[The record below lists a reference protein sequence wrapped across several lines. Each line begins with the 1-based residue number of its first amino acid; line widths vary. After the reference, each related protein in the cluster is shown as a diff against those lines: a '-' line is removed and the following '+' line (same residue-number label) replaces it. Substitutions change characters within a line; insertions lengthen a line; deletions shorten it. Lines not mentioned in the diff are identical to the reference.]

1 MNLFYKKPIESLG
14 FDFIESKYLP
24 KGKSEYHLRNKQC
37 KLSGEYKPLSKSQI
51 DILIQNQNES
61 DDWNNILVSK
71 KFNAKLVHRN
81 RFFGKITIGDL
92 VPVYHEFHNFK
103 MREGIYDSMIISCD
117 IGNHVCIDNVKY
129 LSHYII
135 GNDVMIANVNELATT
150 DKAKFGNGILK
161 DGETDEKSRIVI
173 EVCNENGGRKIIP
186 FDGMLAGDAYLW
198 SKHQGDMQLM
208 NGMKRM
214 TEKKFDKQRG
224 YYGMI
229 GDRTVIKNC
238 GIIKDT
244 KIGTDAYIKGANKLK
259 NLTLNSDAERK
270 SQIGEGCEL
279 VNGIIG
285 YGCRIFYGVKAV
297 RFIAASHSQLKYG
310 ARLINSYLGNNSTI
324 SCCEVLNS
332 LIFPSHEQH
341 HNNSFL
347 CASLI
352 EGQSNIAAGA
362 TLGSNHNSRSAD
374 GEIIAG
380 RGFWPGLC
388 VSLKHNSKFASFTIL
403 AKGDYPSE
411 LNIPIPFC
419 LVSNDLTHDR
429 LVVMPGY
436 WFMYNMYALARN
448 AQKYKDRDQRIQKF
462 QLLEFDYL
470 APDTAN
476 EILVAIKLLESL
488 KINEKGESQL
498 KGWENSNRNVLLIKV
513 PQAINMFR
521 KMIAKYLVDQMLEVI
536 DQEKPQS
543 FDLLKKKMGNGS
555 QKSEWVNIG
564 GQLIMKKEVE
574 KLKDSIK
581 NNKISTWEQVHLFY
595 QKQGD
600 TYSVDKL
607 KHAYAVYLEMTKMK
621 NTEFDAS
628 CFSSLLKTY
637 NEINEEIFSNIFSSR
652 EKDHTNPF
660 RKMIYEDESEMNKVL
675 GKLEDNSF
683 ILEQK
688 KKLSQTKKQ
697 ILQLKKKWAL

>member
-1 MNLFYKKPIESLG
+1 
-14 FDFIESKYLP
+14 
-24 KGKSEYHLRNKQC
+24 
-37 KLSGEYKPLSKSQI
+37 
-51 DILIQNQNES
+51 
-61 DDWNNILVSK
+61 
-71 KFNAKLVHRN
+71 
-81 RFFGKITIGDL
+81 
-92 VPVYHEFHNFK
+92 
-103 MREGIYDSMIISCD
+103 
-117 IGNHVCIDNVKY
+117 
-129 LSHYII
+129 
-135 GNDVMIANVNELATT
+135 
-150 DKAKFGNGILK
+150 
-161 DGETDEKSRIVI
+161 
-173 EVCNENGGRKIIP
+173 
-186 FDGMLAGDAYLW
+186 
-198 SKHQGDMQLM
+198 
-208 NGMKRM
+208 
-214 TEKKFDKQRG
+214 
-224 YYGMI
+224 
-229 GDRTVIKNC
+229 
-238 GIIKDT
+238 
-244 KIGTDAYIKGANKLK
+244 
-259 NLTLNSDAERK
+259 
-270 SQIGEGCEL
+270 
-279 VNGIIG
+279 
-285 YGCRIFYGVKAV
+285 
-297 RFIAASHSQLKYG
+297 
-310 ARLINSYLGNNSTI
+310 
-324 SCCEVLNS
+324 LNS

-352 EGQSNIAAGA
+352 KGQSNIAAGA

-637 NEINEEIFSNIFSSR
+637 HEINEEIFSNIFSSR